1 MRLADPLYPPR
12 SASAIPESLTQPS
25 THPIHIVRIVDL
37 TLIADWRIVR
47 HPGLR
52 PRQRPARFV
61 LSSKRHPCTGLPGAD
76 SEDVQSAG
84 SGVSPHRQAGGTDST
99 VKFVRRFAL
108 GSKLRG
114 SSESSKK

>member
-37 TLIADWRIVR
+37 PLIADWRIVR

-52 PRQRPARFV
+52 PRPRPARFV
-61 LSSKRHPCTGLPGAD
+61 LSSKRHPCTGLPELTAKMC
-76 SEDVQSAG
+76 SLLEVASAHIG
-84 SGVSPHRQAGGTDST
+84 ELAG
-99 VKFVRRFAL
+99 RIPP
-108 GSKLRG
+108 
-114 SSESSKK
+114 